1 MTEPPVPGAIE
12 PLGRHHDRAAF
23 SCGDEALDRYLHR
36 QARQDHSRD
45 IARVFV
51 AVGRQPDV
59 VAGYYTLSSFTI
71 EFGELPAE
79 QARKLPHYPRVPAA
93 LIGRLAVALEY
104 QGQGLGSLLLVD
116 ARNRIVDA
124 GQSVANYAIVVHA
137 KDAGA
142 AAFYRKHGFIPFPD
156 QPKHLFLPVATAE
169 RLFR

>member
-1 MTEPPVPGAIE
+1 MTEPPVLGGIE
-12 PLGRHHDRAAF
+12 PLGRHHDQTAF
-23 SCGDEALDRYLHR
+23 TCGDEALDRYLHR

-51 AVGRQPDV
+51 AVGRQPHV

-93 LIGRLAVALEY
+93 LIGRLAVALDC
-104 QGQGLGSLLLVD
+104 QGQGLGGLLLVD
-116 ARNRIVDA
+116 ALNRIVEA
-124 GQSVANYAIVVHA
+124 GQSVASYAIVVHA

-142 AAFYRKHGFIPFPD
+142 VAFYGKHGFIPFPD
-156 QPKHLFLPVATAE
+156 HPKHLFLPVATAQQ
-169 RLFR
+169 LFR